1 MSKQKKHKKS
11 KSEAASETTA
21 ASGPVAESAAATE
34 AGDSAR
40 GDSKDARKAAKQ
52 AEKLAAKEAE
62 LAAKQDKVAAKQDKV
77 AAKQAKAAAKQAKA
91 DEKAA
96 LKADKKSDA
105 KLEKKSGKKS
115 GTQPETDAS
124 APTFKH
130 VRRKKLASGKGPTP
144 QEIGESLVAL
154 FNAGKSEEAEST
166 WYHRKIESIEDDGSV
181 FEGWKGVLEKGAW
194 WKANFTVLSMQAKG
208 PYVCSTGF
216 TVIFSGRVRM
226 PDGTEVDSHECG
238 VYTVEKGRIVR
249 EQFMRAAF

>member
-1 MSKQKKHKKS
+1 MSKKKKHKKS

-62 LAAKQDKVAAKQDKV
+62 LAAKQDKVAAKQ
-77 AAKQAKAAAKQAKA
+77 AKAAAKQAKA

-105 KLEKKSGKKS
+105 KLEKKADKKS

>member
-1 MSKQKKHKKS
+1 MPKQKKHKKS
-11 KSEAASETTA
+11 KSEAASESTA
-21 ASGPVAESAAATE
+21 ASGPVAEPTAATE
-34 AGDSAR
+34 TADAAR
-40 GDSKDARKAAKQ
+40 SESKDARKAAKQ
-52 AEKLAAKEAE
+52 AEKL
-62 LAAKQDKVAAKQDKV
+62 

-105 KLEKKSGKKS
+105 KLEKKAGKKS

-194 WKANFTVLSMQAKG
+194 WKANFTVLSMQARG

>member
-1 MSKQKKHKKS
+1 MSKKKKHKKS

-62 LAAKQDKVAAKQDKV
+62 LAAKQDKV